1 MMRPLRDLVL
11 EVLGSIAPEADLTSL
26 DPREDLRDA
35 LEIDSMDLLHFA
47 IGLHEQTGVEIPE
60 ADYAKIATL
69 DGCIAY
75 LEARLPEPAR
85 ARLDPLR

>member
-1 MMRPLRDLVL
+1 MNHPLRDLVL
-11 EVLGSIAPEADLTSL
+11 EALAAIAPEADLARL

-47 IGLHEQTGVEIPE
+47 VGLHERTGIEIPE
-60 ADYAKIATL
+60 VDYPKIATL

-75 LEARLPEPAR
+75 LAQRGA
-85 ARLDPLR
+85 

>member
-1 MMRPLRDLVL
+1 MNRPLRDLVL
-11 EVLGSIAPEADLTSL
+11 EALAAIAPEADLARL

-47 IGLHEQTGVEIPE
+47 VGLHERTGIEIPE
-60 ADYAKIATL
+60 VDYPKIATL

-75 LEARLPEPAR
+75 LAQRGA
-85 ARLDPLR
+85 